1 MLRLSGQQALKP
13 GDVIIGVNGEHVLNV
28 PSINML
34 LRGKAGESIR
44 LEVQRVTSNS
54 KFKELRRAKLRLL
67 EDNNNDEDIPAVS
80 EPLMVV
86 PLSAHDR
93 NVLTYAAWEWKTR
106 ERAKTLAA
114 EAGFT
119 LGYIHHHD
127 MPGASE
133 GAFERGFFPDH
144 EKQALIVDV
153 RHCGGGKF
161 YSWLLDT
168 LQHKAFWQSR
178 ADINSGLMWDEQVAF
193 RGHLVVLIDETTS
206 ADAEVFAS
214 SVSELGL
221 GKIVGKRSRGGGILE
236 YGLYNE
242 YYGWGVGI
250 EQLGI
255 VPDAEVDNNPR
266 DTFEGRDAQLEMAI
280 SVLKEW
286 LKEEEVVLPKNPA
299 RLKMK
304 RKKSSAGC
312 SA

>member
-13 GDVIIGVNGEHVLNV
+13 GDVIIGVNGEHVINV

-34 LRGKAGESIR
+34 LRGKAGESVR

-54 KFKELRRAKLRLL
+54 KRLL

-86 PLSAHDR
+86 PLSAYDR
-93 NVLTYAAWEWKTR
+93 NALTYAAWEWKTR

-119 LGYIHHHD
+119 MGYIHLQD
-127 MPGASE
+127 MSGASE
-133 GAFERGFFPDH
+133 GAFARGFFPDH
-144 EKQALIVDV
+144 DKQALIVDV

-178 ADINSGLMWDEQVAF
+178 ADIDNELMLDEQVAF
-193 RGHLVVLIDETTS
+193 RGHLIVLIDETTC
-206 ADAEVFAS
+206 ADAEAFAR
-214 SVSELGL
+214 SVSEIGL
-221 GKIVGKRSRGGGILE
+221 GKIVGKRSRGGDVLE

-255 VPDAEVDNNPR
+255 VPDVEVDNNPR

-286 LKEEEVVLPKNPA
+286 LKEEEVELPRNPA

-304 RKKSSAGC
+304 RKKNSAGC

>member
-13 GDVIIGVNGEHVLNV
+13 GDVIIGVNGEHVINV

-34 LRGKAGESIR
+34 LRGKAGESVR

-54 KFKELRRAKLRLL
+54 KRLL
-67 EDNNNDEDIPAVS
+67 EGHKNDEFIPAVS
-80 EPLMVV
+80 EALMVV

-93 NVLTYAAWEWKTR
+93 NALTYAAWEWKTR

-119 LGYIHHHD
+119 LGYIHLQD
-127 MPGASE
+127 MSGASE
-133 GAFERGFFPDH
+133 GAFARGFFPDH
-144 EKQALIVDV
+144 DKQALIVDV

-168 LQHKAFWQSR
+168 LQHKAFWRSR
-178 ADINSGLMWDEQVAF
+178 ADIDSELMWDEQVAF
-193 RGHLVVLIDETTS
+193 RAHLVVLMDETTS
-206 ADAEVFAS
+206 ADAEAFAS
-214 SVSELGL
+214 SASEIGL
-221 GKIVGKRSRGGGILE
+221 GKIVGKRSRA
-236 YGLYNE
+236 YSYNE

-255 VPDAEVDNNPR
+255 VPDVEVDNNPR

-286 LKEEEVVLPKNPA
+286 LKEEEVELPRNPA

-304 RKKSSAGC
+304 RKKNSAGC